1 LALLLSSG
9 SSAEPVE
16 YGRRQPISGRHSSG
30 GADEISGVTD
40 LLHEDEI
47 RIDLDLVRGL
57 VDRAF
62 PGYAS
67 LPLRRLGASGSSNAL
82 FRLGDELLVRL
93 PRQPGGTATIEKE
106 ARWLPQIASL
116 LPVPLPEIVGLGEP
130 ALGYPE
136 RWSVVRWL
144 DGHVPTVV
152 ADAGTRPSRH
162 ALAGDLAAVVLALRN
177 IDVPASALRDPD
189 LRWYRGLPVTAR
201 NVDTRRAIEACRA
214 IPDLDLDLETALE
227 VWEESMAL
235 PEPEQASSPQ
245 WYHGDL
251 FAENLLVQGGR
262 LTAVLDFG
270 GLGVGDPTVDL
281 LPAWQ
286 VLDPGSREDFR
297 QAVGADQDSW
307 LRGRAWALSLA
318 IGAFPYYWGTMPE
331 RCANSLAMARAVIAD
346 ARSE

>member
-1 LALLLSSG
+1 VGSG
-9 SSAEPVE
+9 PLVEPVE
-16 YGRRQPISGRHSSG
+16 RGLSQVLGRHSG
-30 GADEISGVTD
+30 GEPDGISGVTD
-40 LLHEDEI
+40 LLHDDEI
-47 RIDLDLVRGL
+47 PIDLNLVRAL

-67 LPLRRLGASGSSNAL
+67 LSLRRLGASGSSNAL

-106 ARWLPQIASL
+106 ARWIPQMASL
-116 LPVPLPEIVGLGEP
+116 LPVSLPEIVAVGESD
-130 ALGYPE
+130 LGYPE
-136 RWSVVRWL
+136 RWSIVRWL
-144 DGHVPTVV
+144 DGYVPSVV
-152 ADAGTRPSRH
+152 TDADTRPARH
-162 ALAGDLAAVVLALRN
+162 ELAADLAAVVRALRN
-177 IDVPASALRDPD
+177 IDLPASALGDPD
-189 LRWYRGLPVTAR
+189 LHWYRGLPITSR
-201 NVDTRRAIEACRA
+201 DIDTRCAIEACRA
-214 IPDLDLDLETALE
+214 IPGLGLDLDTALE

-235 PEPEQASSPQ
+235 PEPEQRSAPR

-286 VLDPGSREDFR
+286 VLDPDSRAEFR
-297 QAVGADQDSW
+297 QAVGVDQDSW

-318 IGAFPYYWGTMPE
+318 VGAFPYYWRTMPE
-331 RCANSLAMARAVIAD
+331 RCARSLAMVRAVIAD
-346 ARSE
+346 ARFGQR